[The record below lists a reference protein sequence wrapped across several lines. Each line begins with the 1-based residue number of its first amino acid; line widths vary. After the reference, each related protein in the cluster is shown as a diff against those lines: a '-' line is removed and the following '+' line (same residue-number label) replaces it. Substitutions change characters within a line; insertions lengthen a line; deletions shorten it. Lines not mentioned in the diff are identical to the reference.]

1 MSLVFNFLRVL
12 AGYTISNFGLI
23 SSFITNLALVT
34 KMDHWSPDQL
44 EGQLNQ
50 YVGQDTRMLVPV
62 ISAAVRTYGLN
73 QTQRLLEGI
82 EPPDGASSE
91 YKELLE
97 FAQEIFEEA
106 DEIIDEHTGDGDAD
120 EVHGL
125 DEDDYTKNALA
136 EDVAFDMIAEL
147 DHRLGRGTIEML
159 RSSVLIEQAHIE
171 RYRKLFPR
179 GRMSY

>member
-1 MSLVFNFLRVL
+1 MSIIYQFLRVL
-12 AGYTISNFGLI
+12 AGYTISNFGYVTAFL
-23 SSFITNLALVT
+23 SNLAMIT
-34 KMDHWSPDQL
+34 KMNHWDENQL

-73 QTQRLLEGI
+73 QTQKLLDGI
-82 EPPDGASSE
+82 KPPEGASSQYE
-91 YKELLE
+91 ELLS
-97 FAQEIFEEA
+97 FAKDIFEEA
-106 DEIIDEHTGDGDAD
+106 DEIVDENTGDRDPD

-125 DEDDYTKNALA
+125 DEDDYQKNALA

-147 DHRLGRGTIEML
+147 DSRLGRGTLDLL
-159 RSSVLIEQAHIE
+159 RSSVVIEQAHIE

-179 GRMSY
+179 GRHNY